1 MIKVN
6 LKTFSFSILKTFGL
20 LALTL
25 KAPMVHA
32 EYQPNITNGEKY
44 YKLAGCAACHNSY
57 DKSSAVGGGLI
68 LETGLG
74 KFYAPNISR
83 SSDYGIGKWK
93 VEDFVNAV
101 KNGKKRDGTNYT
113 PIIFPYTSYSSM
125 NESDI
130 KDIFHYIQTLPLQ
143 SIVC

>member
-1 MIKVN
+1 MKKVN
-6 LKTFSFSILKTFGL
+6 LKRFSFSILKSLGL

-44 YKLAGCAACHNSY
+44 YKLAGCAACHTSY

-74 KFYAPNISR
+74 KFYAPNISK
-83 SSDYGIGKWK
+83 SK
-93 VEDFVNAV
+93 VRNWELASRRLCNAV
-101 KNGKKRDGTNYT
+101 KKGKKEMVHLIHR
-113 PIIFPYTSYSSM
+113 
-125 NESDI
+125 
-130 KDIFHYIQTLPLQ
+130 
-143 SIVC
+143 